1 MRWPMM
7 FFTFLLLVLPLT
19 APAQQKPDP
28 APTAA
33 AVCTLQDG
41 NQVTVRYPD
50 HPTKKQ
56 DLRLGEL
63 WPPSTSP
70 MFLFTSVEL
79 ALGSSTLPPGAF
91 SMYVI
96 PEKEKWTLVINKA
109 VSAGAPYQQQQDLAR
124 QPMQVGQLSEA
135 QAFEVAFAQA
145 PKQCNMRVYSGKTGA
160 WAEFKEK

>member
-7 FFTFLLLVLPLT
+7 FFAFLTVIPLS

-28 APTAA
+28 APTAS

-41 NQVTVRYPD
+41 NQVTVRYPELSS
-50 HPTKKQ
+50 KKQ

-63 WPPSTSP
+63 FPPSTSP

-79 ALGSSTLPPGAF
+79 SLGSVTVPPGAF

-96 PEKEKWTLVINKA
+96 PEKDKWTLIINKA
-109 VSAGAPYQQQQDLAR
+109 VSTGAPYQQQQDLTR
-124 QPMQVGQLSEA
+124 QSMQIGQLSEP
-135 QAFEVAFAQA
+135 QALEVAFAQA
-145 PKQCNMRVYSGKTGA
+145 PKQCNMRIYSGKTGA
-160 WAEFKEK
+160 WAEFKAK